1 MKTSTLPYK
10 KIILPAPEINA
21 IPTSPFSQLSKV
33 KSPHL
38 PKIDLRPIKAYRYA
52 NLFTSFPLLALKQI
66 QQSKS
71 LAGCSR
77 SY

>member
-1 MKTSTLPYK
+1 MTTPTPHVKNIFK
-10 KIILPAPEINA
+10 APDISA
-21 IPTSPFSQLSKV
+21 IPTSPFIQLSKI

-38 PKIDLRPIKAYRYA
+38 PKIDLRPVKAYRYA